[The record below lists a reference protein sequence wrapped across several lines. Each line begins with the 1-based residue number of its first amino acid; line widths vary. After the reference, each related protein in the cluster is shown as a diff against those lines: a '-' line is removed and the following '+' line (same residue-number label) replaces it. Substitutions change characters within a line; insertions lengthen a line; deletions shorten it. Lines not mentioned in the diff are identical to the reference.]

1 MILFNLILFNLI
13 LFYYSLFE
21 TTLTMLYPKLFKS
34 FKSFKP
40 LTLLCSVV
48 VLTAC
53 GTPVRY
59 EGIKTSGYGL
69 TEAATL
75 DAATRISINRLAK
88 ALKALDPKVSATDA
102 AVLAREAHLYPM
114 YLANVWNVSS
124 PPLIN
129 NYLRNSDKREYGLCI
144 DWAYAMRQ
152 RMRGLNLNSFDWHW
166 GIANEGSE
174 WREHSTL
181 VATAKGA
188 GFNQGIVLDPW
199 RNSGK
204 LFWSGTTEDSSYKWR
219 GYIEPPGWTPSR
231 LDSF

>member
-1 MILFNLILFNLI
+1 
-13 LFYYSLFE
+13 
-21 TTLTMLYPKLFKS
+21 MLYPKLSKSFKS
-34 FKSFKP
+34 FKSFKK
-40 LTLLCSVV
+40 LTLLCSIV

-59 EGIKTSGYGL
+59 EGVKTSGYGL
-69 TEAATL
+69 TEAVTL
-75 DAATRISINRLAK
+75 DAATRVSINKLAK
-88 ALKALDPKVSATDA
+88 ALKALNPKVTTSDA
-102 AVLAREAHLYPM
+102 SILAREAHLYPM

-129 NYLRNSDKREYGLCI
+129 NYLRNSGKREYGLCI

-166 GIANEGSE
+166 GIANQGSE

-188 GFNQGIVLDPW
+188 KFDQGIVLDPW

-204 LFWSGTTEDSSYKWR
+204 LFWSGAKADPSYEWKAYTEPS
-219 GYIEPPGWTPSR
+219 GWTPSR